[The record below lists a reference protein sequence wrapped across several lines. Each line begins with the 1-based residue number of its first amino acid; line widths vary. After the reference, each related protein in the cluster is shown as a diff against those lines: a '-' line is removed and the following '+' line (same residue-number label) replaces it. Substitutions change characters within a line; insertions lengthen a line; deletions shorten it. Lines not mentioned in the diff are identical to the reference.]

1 MQLSRFT
8 DYSLRVLIYI
18 GLRQDRLVTISQI
31 AQNYGISQN
40 HLVKVVHQLGIHGY
54 IETVR
59 GKGGGIRLARRPELI
74 NIGNV
79 VRDTE
84 ENMDIAECFDPNKQ
98 SCSLLPSCVLKSAF
112 TEARQSFLAT
122 LDFYRLSDF
131 LVNKSALA
139 VFVTLQK
146 MPGKSRA
153 KNTA

>member
-18 GLRQDRLVTISQI
+18 GLRPDRLVTISEI
-31 AQNYGISQN
+31 AQNYCISQN

-54 IETVR
+54 IETIR

-84 ENMDIAECFDPNKQ
+84 ENMNIAECFDPNKQ
-98 SCSLLPSCVLKSAF
+98 SCSLLPSCILKSAL

-131 LVNKSALA
+131 LVNQTAL
-139 VFVTLQK
+139 
-146 MPGKSRA
+146 P
-153 KNTA
+153 